1 MPGKDLGLGMAA
13 CNSDSCD
20 SMVST
25 ASNHS
30 QQSDNSYDYL
40 SVEEKEC
47 LMFLEETIG
56 SLDAEADSGVS
67 TDETDYA
74 EASQLPRARL
84 KRDSA
89 PQDLEKRDP
98 PERSAQQHAA
108 DQKGTE
114 GSSSFP
120 SSAPA
125 MAPSPGYHS
134 LPRNITAANAQRAN
148 RADGKTDAH
157 TMQDPVPL
165 GKSPQEMG
173 KEGRLGQG
181 NVRRE
186 VRSLIIPPP
195 APFQDNQESHT
206 EQSQS
211 NGSDA
216 RKDNA
221 EESWTRPRP
230 ALGMA
235 ADPDP
240 TSLPHQEMGQESAA
254 LPQSQAEHPAAQEVP
269 QGPETK
275 RGPPTAPKPR
285 KLPPNIILRTS
296 KASPVPL
303 GAEHGQKVKV
313 PPPSPAGSAGDT
325 AAEKQNS
332 GQHDPKER
340 EKARREALEKLGL
353 PQDLQ
358 EPCTQ
363 PSPVP
368 PPCNQGQEAPSTAP
382 AGRAMNFKSN
392 TLERSGVGLGSCMA
406 KEPGVKGSGSLG
418 KMSFIERL
426 APSFLRSSRPR
437 PASLGAGKD
446 FAALKEPTEVEKS
459 SKKRLNP
466 LPSFPRPTRSCVSV
480 KISPKGSTEEHRRE
494 ALRKLGLLKE

>member
-30 QQSDNSYDYL
+30 QRSDNSYDYL

-74 EASQLPRARL
+74 EPTRLPRAWL

-89 PQDLEKRDP
+89 PQDLEKKAP
-98 PERSAQQHAA
+98 PGSAAQQHAA

-114 GSSSFP
+114 GSSGFP

-125 MAPSPGYHS
+125 ITSASGYQS
-134 LPRNITAANAQRAN
+134 LPRNITAANK
-148 RADGKTDAH
+148 ADGKTDTH
-157 TMQDPVPL
+157 TVQDPLPL

-173 KEGRLGQG
+173 KERRLGQA

-195 APFQDNQESHT
+195 APFQDDQESHT
-206 EQSQS
+206 VQPRS
-211 NGSDA
+211 NG
-216 RKDNA
+216 RKENE
-221 EESWTRPRP
+221 EESWTRPHP
-230 ALGMA
+230 ALEMA
-235 ADPDP
+235 AVPSP
-240 TSLPHQEMGQESAA
+240 TPVPHREKGTA
-254 LPQSQAEHPAAQEVP
+254 LPQGQAEHPAAQEVP
-269 QGPETK
+269 QDPDAK

-296 KASPVPL
+296 KASPLPL
-303 GAEHGQKVKV
+303 GAEPGQKVKV

-353 PQDLQ
+353 PQDLG

-368 PPCNQGQEAPSTAP
+368 PPREQVQAAPSTAP

-446 FAALKEPTEVEKS
+446 FAVLKEPTEVEKS
-459 SKKRLNP
+459 SKRRSSP
-466 LPSFPRPTRSCVSV
+466 LPSFPRPPRSCVSV

-494 ALRKLGLLKE
+494 ALKKLGLLKD

>member
-30 QQSDNSYDYL
+30 QRSDNSYDYL

-74 EASQLPRARL
+74 EASRLPRARL
-84 KRDSA
+84 KRGSA
-89 PQDLEKRDP
+89 PQDLEKRAP
-98 PERSAQQHAA
+98 PGSSAQQHAA
-108 DQKGTE
+108 NQKGTE
-114 GSSSFP
+114 GSSGFP

-125 MAPSPGYHS
+125 MAASPGYHS

-157 TMQDPVPL
+157 TMQDP
-165 GKSPQEMG
+165 SPQETG
-173 KEGRLGQG
+173 KEGRLGQA
-181 NVRRE
+181 NMRRE

-195 APFQDNQESHT
+195 APFQDNQESHA
-206 EQSQS
+206 EQSRS
-211 NGSDA
+211 DGSDA

-221 EESWTRPRP
+221 EESWTQPRP
-230 ALGMA
+230 ALGMVA
-235 ADPDP
+235 VPGP
-240 TSLPHQEMGQESAA
+240 TSLPHQEMGRESAA
-254 LPQSQAEHPAAQEVP
+254 LLQGQAEHPAAQEVP
-269 QGPETK
+269 QDPEIK

-303 GAEHGQKVKV
+303 GTEPSQKVKV
-313 PPPSPAGSAGDT
+313 PPPSPAGSAADA

-332 GQHDPKER
+332 GQLDPKER

-358 EPCTQ
+358 EPCTR
-363 PSPVP
+363 PGPVP
-368 PPCNQGQEAPSTAP
+368 PPCKQGQAALSTAP

-459 SKKRLNP
+459 SKRRSSP